1 MTHLSIDIET
11 YSSVSI
17 YDSGAYKYA
26 RSNDFEIMLFA
37 YSIDFDEVTVI
48 DLAQG
53 QVVPDSIVAALQDP
67 DVIKHAYNAAF
78 EWFCLNQAGYKT
90 PIDQWRCTMFHAMYL
105 GYPAGLATTGRALGL
120 PEDAQKDRQG
130 KALIRYF
137 CMPCKPTKANGGRT
151 RNLPHHDPAK
161 WELFIEYN
169 RQDVVAESAI
179 YDALKSFAVPDREQR
194 LWELDCLTN
203 ALGVRV
209 DIQLVNGVRGITRH
223 HMDALMAEAMRITH
237 LANPNSTAQLTA
249 WLREQGA
256 DVTDIQKDTVTA
268 LLESDKI
275 NDNVRRMLEIRQEL
289 GKSSV
294 KKYDTMVD
302 VADDRER
309 MSGLMQVYGAGR
321 TGRYCLTGDH
331 EVLTDKGWKR
341 LDEWEGGVIACWHPN
356 GEQASFQ
363 KAKSLRFPYEGKM
376 IHYDSKRI
384 DQISTPDHKMC
395 FRRGFGKP
403 RDVDT
408 VENMMRFSRPVIPF
422 FGYIQSSPSKAHIN
436 LRVLV
441 MVQADGHFTPEGDVK
456 FSFVKKRKIDRC
468 KYLLRQA
475 KIPYAENVYTV
486 CEKPRHQIKINFRDT
501 PLWLRMFKN
510 KTFGTWLFDESA
522 DVFFDELVHW
532 DGYQSA
538 KNSIQYSTINKQN
551 ADLVQAFAHL
561 TGRAAQLK
569 VKRRDDKHP
578 NWSDAY
584 VVDIWLTP
592 SNNHEIKN
600 KPVEIDFQGTV
611 YCAETTSGFFFVR
624 RNGKV
629 WITGNSGRLVQPQ
642 NMPRNYLKTLDLA
655 RGWAI
660 DGNAKMLQLI
670 YGDVM
675 DTLSQ
680 LSRTAFIPSE
690 GRKFVIADFSAIE
703 ARVIAWL
710 AREQWVMDVFATHG
724 KIYEATASQMFG
736 VPLELITKGRPEYAL
751 RQKGKV
757 ATLALGYQGG
767 TGSLI
772 SMGALDMGL
781 SEEELPEIV
790 SKWRAANPH
799 IVQLWYRVEREALAA
814 MRDGKVH
821 EVDRGVTIALKS
833 DLSKGL
839 NFLTIGLPS
848 GRSLYYVDPFLK
860 TGRFDKVQ
868 VNFMT
873 QRDGQWTSD
882 STYGG
887 KLVEN
892 IVQAIARDCL
902 TETLLRLNSRY
913 PNSPVVMHIHDEV
926 VMDAEMNV
934 TVDEICDLMA
944 EPIPWA
950 PGLMLKAAGFESEWY
965 MKD

>member
-1 MTHLSIDIET
+1 
-11 YSSVSI
+11 
-17 YDSGAYKYA
+17 
-26 RSNDFEIMLFA
+26 MLFA
-37 YSIDFDEVTVI
+37 YSIDFGEVTVI

-53 QVVPDSIVAALQDP
+53 QVIPDSVVAALSDP

-105 GYPAGLATTGRALGL
+105 GYPAGLTATGRALGL
-120 PEDAQKDRQG
+120 PEDVQKDRQG

-137 CMPCKPTKANGGRT
+137 CQPCKPTKANGGRT

-179 YDALKSFAVPDREQR
+179 YDTLKSFAVPDREQR

-209 DIQLVNGVRGITRH
+209 DMQLVNGVRGITRH
-223 HMDALMAEAMRITH
+223 HMDALMAEAMQLTH

-275 NDNVRRMLEIRQEL
+275 NDKVRRMLEIRQEL

-321 TGRYCLTGDH
+321 TGRY
-331 EVLTDKGWKR
+331 
-341 LDEWEGGVIACWHPN
+341 A
-356 GEQASFQ
+356 
-363 KAKSLRFPYEGKM
+363 
-376 IHYDSKRI
+376 
-384 DQISTPDHKMC
+384 
-395 FRRGFGKP
+395 
-403 RDVDT
+403 
-408 VENMMRFSRPVIPF
+408 
-422 FGYIQSSPSKAHIN
+422 
-436 LRVLV
+436 
-441 MVQADGHFTPEGDVK
+441 
-456 FSFVKKRKIDRC
+456 
-468 KYLLRQA
+468 
-475 KIPYAENVYTV
+475 
-486 CEKPRHQIKINFRDT
+486 
-501 PLWLRMFKN
+501 
-510 KTFGTWLFDESA
+510 
-522 DVFFDELVHW
+522 
-532 DGYQSA
+532 
-538 KNSIQYSTINKQN
+538 
-551 ADLVQAFAHL
+551 
-561 TGRAAQLK
+561 
-569 VKRRDDKHP
+569 
-578 NWSDAY
+578 
-584 VVDIWLTP
+584 
-592 SNNHEIKN
+592 
-600 KPVEIDFQGTV
+600 
-611 YCAETTSGFFFVR
+611 
-624 RNGKV
+624 
-629 WITGNSGRLVQPQ
+629 GRLVQPQ

-690 GRKFVIADFSAIE
+690 GRKFVIADFSSIE

-710 AREQWVMDVFATHG
+710 AREQWAMDVFASTG
-724 KIYEATASQMFG
+724 RIYEATASQMFG
-736 VPLELITKGRPEYAL
+736 VPAELIVKGRPEYAL
-751 RQKGKV
+751 RQKGKA

-767 TGSLI
+767 PPALI
-772 SMGALDMGL
+772 AQHALDMGL

-814 MRDGKVH
+814 MRDGKAH

-860 TGRFDKVQ
+860 MGRFDKVQ

-873 QRDGQWTSD
+873 QREGQWTSD

-926 VMDAEMNV
+926 VMDAEPDV
-934 TVDEICDLMA
+934 SVEDICDLMA

-950 PGLMLKAAGFESEWY
+950 PGLLLKAAGFESEWY

>member
-26 RSNDFEIMLFA
+26 RSKDFEIMLFA
-37 YSIDFDEVTVI
+37 YSIDFGEVTVI

-53 QVVPDSIVAALQDP
+53 QVIPDSIVAALQDTG
-67 DVIKHAYNAAF
+67 VIKHAYNAAF

-90 PIDQWRCTMFHAMYL
+90 PVDQWRCTMFHAMYL
-105 GYPAGLATTGRALGL
+105 GYPAGLAATGRALGL
-120 PEDAQKDRQG
+120 PEDVQKDRQG

-137 CMPCKPTKANGGRT
+137 CQPCKPTKANGGRT

-179 YDALKSFAVPDREQR
+179 YDTLKSFAVPDREQR

-209 DIQLVNGVRGITRH
+209 DMQLVNGVRGITRH
-223 HMDALMAEAMRITH
+223 HMDALMAEAMRLTH

-275 NDNVRRMLEIRQEL
+275 NDKVRRMLEIRQEL

-309 MSGLMQVYGAGR
+309 MSGLMQVYGANR
-321 TGRYCLTGDH
+321 TGRY
-331 EVLTDKGWKR
+331 
-341 LDEWEGGVIACWHPN
+341 A
-356 GEQASFQ
+356 
-363 KAKSLRFPYEGKM
+363 
-376 IHYDSKRI
+376 
-384 DQISTPDHKMC
+384 
-395 FRRGFGKP
+395 
-403 RDVDT
+403 
-408 VENMMRFSRPVIPF
+408 
-422 FGYIQSSPSKAHIN
+422 
-436 LRVLV
+436 
-441 MVQADGHFTPEGDVK
+441 
-456 FSFVKKRKIDRC
+456 
-468 KYLLRQA
+468 
-475 KIPYAENVYTV
+475 
-486 CEKPRHQIKINFRDT
+486 
-501 PLWLRMFKN
+501 
-510 KTFGTWLFDESA
+510 
-522 DVFFDELVHW
+522 
-532 DGYQSA
+532 
-538 KNSIQYSTINKQN
+538 
-551 ADLVQAFAHL
+551 
-561 TGRAAQLK
+561 
-569 VKRRDDKHP
+569 
-578 NWSDAY
+578 
-584 VVDIWLTP
+584 
-592 SNNHEIKN
+592 
-600 KPVEIDFQGTV
+600 
-611 YCAETTSGFFFVR
+611 
-624 RNGKV
+624 
-629 WITGNSGRLVQPQ
+629 GRLVQPQ
-642 NMPRNYLKTLDLA
+642 NLSRNYLKTLDLA
-655 RGWAI
+655 RGWATN
-660 DGNAKMLQLI
+660 GNAKMLQLI

-690 GRKFVIADFSAIE
+690 GRKFVIADFSSIE

-710 AREQWVMDVFATHG
+710 AREQWAMDVFASTG
-724 KIYEATASQMFG
+724 RIYEATASQMFG
-736 VPLELITKGRPEYAL
+736 VPAELIVKGRPEYAL
-751 RQKGKV
+751 RQKGKA

-767 TGSLI
+767 PPALI
-772 SMGALDMGL
+772 AQHALDMGL

-799 IVQLWYRVEREALAA
+799 IVQLWWRVEREALAA

-860 TGRFDKVQ
+860 MGKFDKVQ
-868 VNFMT
+868 INFMT
-873 QRDGQWTSD
+873 QRKDQWTSD
-882 STYGG
+882 NTYGG

-902 TETLLRLNSRY
+902 TETLLRLNARY

-926 VMDAEMNV
+926 VMDAEMDV

-950 PGLMLKAAGFESEWY
+950 PGLILKAAGFESEWY

>member
-26 RSNDFEIMLFA
+26 RSKDFEIMLFA
-37 YSIDFDEVTVI
+37 YSIDFGEVTVI

-53 QVVPDSIVAALQDP
+53 QVIPDSIIAALSDP

-105 GYPAGLATTGRALGL
+105 GYPAGLAATGRALGL
-120 PEDAQKDRQG
+120 PEDVQKDRQG

-137 CMPCKPTKANGGRT
+137 CQPCKPTKANGGRT

-179 YDALKSFAVPDREQR
+179 YDTLKSFAVPDREQR

-209 DIQLVNGVRGITRH
+209 DMQLVNGVRGITRH

-249 WLREQGA
+249 WLRGQGVDA
-256 DVTDIQKDTVTA
+256 QDVTKDTVSA

-275 NDNVRRMLEIRQEL
+275 NDKVRRMLEIRQEL
-289 GKSSV
+289 GKASV
-294 KKYDTMVD
+294 KKYDAMAAC
-302 VADDRER
+302 ADDRER
-309 MSGLMQVYGAGR
+309 ASGLIQIYGANR
-321 TGRYCLTGDH
+321 TGRY
-331 EVLTDKGWKR
+331 
-341 LDEWEGGVIACWHPN
+341 A
-356 GEQASFQ
+356 
-363 KAKSLRFPYEGKM
+363 
-376 IHYDSKRI
+376 
-384 DQISTPDHKMC
+384 
-395 FRRGFGKP
+395 
-403 RDVDT
+403 
-408 VENMMRFSRPVIPF
+408 
-422 FGYIQSSPSKAHIN
+422 
-436 LRVLV
+436 
-441 MVQADGHFTPEGDVK
+441 
-456 FSFVKKRKIDRC
+456 
-468 KYLLRQA
+468 
-475 KIPYAENVYTV
+475 
-486 CEKPRHQIKINFRDT
+486 
-501 PLWLRMFKN
+501 
-510 KTFGTWLFDESA
+510 
-522 DVFFDELVHW
+522 
-532 DGYQSA
+532 
-538 KNSIQYSTINKQN
+538 
-551 ADLVQAFAHL
+551 
-561 TGRAAQLK
+561 
-569 VKRRDDKHP
+569 
-578 NWSDAY
+578 
-584 VVDIWLTP
+584 
-592 SNNHEIKN
+592 
-600 KPVEIDFQGTV
+600 
-611 YCAETTSGFFFVR
+611 
-624 RNGKV
+624 
-629 WITGNSGRLVQPQ
+629 GRLIQVQ
-642 NMPRNYLKTLDLA
+642 NLARNYLKTLDLA
-655 RGWAI
+655 RGWARE
-660 DGNAKMLQLI
+660 GNAAAIKMI
-670 YGDVM
+670 YGNVM

-680 LSRTAFIPSE
+680 LTRTAFIPSE
-690 GRKFVIADFSAIE
+690 GHKFVVADFSAIE

-848 GRSLYYVDPFLK
+848 GRSLYYVDTFLK
-860 TGRFDKVQ
+860 MGRFDKVQ

-882 STYGG
+882 GTYGG

-926 VMDAEMNV
+926 VMDAEMDV

-950 PGLMLKAAGFESEWY
+950 PGLLLKAAGFESEWY

>member
-37 YSIDFDEVTVI
+37 YSIDFGEVTVI

-53 QVVPDSIVAALQDP
+53 QVIPDSIVAALQDP

-105 GYPAGLATTGRALGL
+105 GYPAGLAATGRALGL
-120 PEDAQKDRQG
+120 PEDVQKDRQG

-179 YDALKSFAVPDREQR
+179 YETLKSFAVPDREQR

-209 DIQLVNGVRGITRH
+209 DMQLVNGVRGITRH

-237 LANPNSTAQLTA
+237 LANPNSSAQLTA

-275 NDNVRRMLEIRQEL
+275 NDKVRRMLEIRQEL

-321 TGRYCLTGDH
+321 TGRY
-331 EVLTDKGWKR
+331 
-341 LDEWEGGVIACWHPN
+341 A
-356 GEQASFQ
+356 
-363 KAKSLRFPYEGKM
+363 
-376 IHYDSKRI
+376 
-384 DQISTPDHKMC
+384 
-395 FRRGFGKP
+395 
-403 RDVDT
+403 
-408 VENMMRFSRPVIPF
+408 
-422 FGYIQSSPSKAHIN
+422 
-436 LRVLV
+436 
-441 MVQADGHFTPEGDVK
+441 
-456 FSFVKKRKIDRC
+456 
-468 KYLLRQA
+468 
-475 KIPYAENVYTV
+475 
-486 CEKPRHQIKINFRDT
+486 
-501 PLWLRMFKN
+501 
-510 KTFGTWLFDESA
+510 
-522 DVFFDELVHW
+522 
-532 DGYQSA
+532 
-538 KNSIQYSTINKQN
+538 
-551 ADLVQAFAHL
+551 
-561 TGRAAQLK
+561 
-569 VKRRDDKHP
+569 
-578 NWSDAY
+578 
-584 VVDIWLTP
+584 
-592 SNNHEIKN
+592 
-600 KPVEIDFQGTV
+600 
-611 YCAETTSGFFFVR
+611 
-624 RNGKV
+624 
-629 WITGNSGRLVQPQ
+629 GRLVQPQ

-660 DGNAKMLQLI
+660 DGNAKALQLI

-724 KIYEATASQMFG
+724 KIYEATASQMFD
-736 VPLELITKGRPEYAL
+736 VPIELIVKGRPEYAL

-781 SEEELPEIV
+781 PEEELPDIV
-790 SKWRAANPH
+790 KRWRAANPN
-799 IVQLWYRVEREALAA
+799 IVKLWYRVEREAIAA

-860 TGRFDKVQ
+860 MGRFDKVQ

-926 VMDAEMNV
+926 VMDAEMDV

>member
-11 YSSVSI
+11 YCSVSI
-17 YDSGAYKYA
+17 HDSGAYKYA
-26 RSNDFEIMLFA
+26 RSKDFEIMLFA
-37 YSIDFDEVTVI
+37 YSIDFGEVTVI

-53 QVVPDSIVAALQDP
+53 QVIPDSVVAALSDP

-105 GYPAGLATTGRALGL
+105 GYPAGLTATGRALGL
-120 PEDAQKDRQG
+120 PEDVQKDRQG

-137 CMPCKPTKANGGRT
+137 CQPCKPTKANGGRT

-179 YDALKSFAVPDREQR
+179 YDTLKSFAVPDREQR

-209 DIQLVNGVRGITRH
+209 DMQLVNGVRGITRH
-223 HMDALMAEAMRITH
+223 HMDALMAEAMRLTH

-249 WLREQGA
+249 WLRDHGA

-275 NDNVRRMLEIRQEL
+275 NDKVRRMLEIRQEL

-321 TGRYCLTGDH
+321 TGRY
-331 EVLTDKGWKR
+331 
-341 LDEWEGGVIACWHPN
+341 A
-356 GEQASFQ
+356 
-363 KAKSLRFPYEGKM
+363 
-376 IHYDSKRI
+376 
-384 DQISTPDHKMC
+384 
-395 FRRGFGKP
+395 
-403 RDVDT
+403 
-408 VENMMRFSRPVIPF
+408 
-422 FGYIQSSPSKAHIN
+422 
-436 LRVLV
+436 
-441 MVQADGHFTPEGDVK
+441 
-456 FSFVKKRKIDRC
+456 
-468 KYLLRQA
+468 
-475 KIPYAENVYTV
+475 
-486 CEKPRHQIKINFRDT
+486 
-501 PLWLRMFKN
+501 
-510 KTFGTWLFDESA
+510 
-522 DVFFDELVHW
+522 
-532 DGYQSA
+532 
-538 KNSIQYSTINKQN
+538 
-551 ADLVQAFAHL
+551 
-561 TGRAAQLK
+561 
-569 VKRRDDKHP
+569 
-578 NWSDAY
+578 
-584 VVDIWLTP
+584 
-592 SNNHEIKN
+592 
-600 KPVEIDFQGTV
+600 
-611 YCAETTSGFFFVR
+611 
-624 RNGKV
+624 
-629 WITGNSGRLVQPQ
+629 GRLVQPQ

-690 GRKFVIADFSAIE
+690 GRKFVIADFSSIE

-710 AREQWVMDVFATHG
+710 AREQWAMDVFASTG
-724 KIYEATASQMFG
+724 RIYEATASQMFG
-736 VPLELITKGRPEYAL
+736 VPAELIVKGRPEYAL
-751 RQKGKV
+751 RQKGKA

-767 TGSLI
+767 PPALI
-772 SMGALDMGL
+772 AQHALDMGL

-814 MRDGKVH
+814 MRDGKAH

-860 TGRFDKVQ
+860 MGRFDKVQ

-873 QRDGQWTSD
+873 QREGQWTSD

-926 VMDAEMNV
+926 VMDAEMDV

-950 PGLMLKAAGFESEWY
+950 PGLLLKAAGFESEWY

>member
-37 YSIDFDEVTVI
+37 YSIDFGEVTVI

-53 QVVPDSIVAALQDP
+53 QVIPDSVVAALQDP

-105 GYPAGLATTGRALGL
+105 GYPAGLAATGRALGL
-120 PEDAQKDRQG
+120 PEDVQKDRQG

-137 CMPCKPTKANGGRT
+137 CQPCKPTKANGGRT

-179 YDALKSFAVPDREQR
+179 YDTLKSFAVPDREQR

-209 DIQLVNGVRGITRH
+209 DMQLVNGVRGITRH
-223 HMDALMAEAMRITH
+223 HMDALMAEAMRLTH

-275 NDNVRRMLEIRQEL
+275 NDKVRRMLEIRQEL

-309 MSGLMQVYGAGR
+309 MSGLMQIYGASR
-321 TGRYCLTGDH
+321 TGRY
-331 EVLTDKGWKR
+331 
-341 LDEWEGGVIACWHPN
+341 A
-356 GEQASFQ
+356 
-363 KAKSLRFPYEGKM
+363 
-376 IHYDSKRI
+376 
-384 DQISTPDHKMC
+384 
-395 FRRGFGKP
+395 
-403 RDVDT
+403 
-408 VENMMRFSRPVIPF
+408 
-422 FGYIQSSPSKAHIN
+422 
-436 LRVLV
+436 
-441 MVQADGHFTPEGDVK
+441 
-456 FSFVKKRKIDRC
+456 
-468 KYLLRQA
+468 
-475 KIPYAENVYTV
+475 
-486 CEKPRHQIKINFRDT
+486 
-501 PLWLRMFKN
+501 
-510 KTFGTWLFDESA
+510 
-522 DVFFDELVHW
+522 
-532 DGYQSA
+532 
-538 KNSIQYSTINKQN
+538 
-551 ADLVQAFAHL
+551 
-561 TGRAAQLK
+561 
-569 VKRRDDKHP
+569 
-578 NWSDAY
+578 
-584 VVDIWLTP
+584 
-592 SNNHEIKN
+592 
-600 KPVEIDFQGTV
+600 
-611 YCAETTSGFFFVR
+611 
-624 RNGKV
+624 
-629 WITGNSGRLVQPQ
+629 GRLVQPQ
-642 NMPRNYLKTLDLA
+642 NLSRNYLKTLDLA

-660 DGNAKMLQLI
+660 DGNAKALQLI

-736 VPLELITKGRPEYAL
+736 VPLELIAKGRPEYAL

-790 SKWRAANPH
+790 SKWRTANPH

-860 TGRFDKVQ
+860 MGRFDKVQ
-868 VNFMT
+868 VNFMA
-873 QRDGQWTSD
+873 QRKDQWTSD
-882 STYGG
+882 NTYGG

-926 VMDAEMNV
+926 VMDAEMDV

>member
-1 MTHLSIDIET
+1 MRAKTMTHLSIDIET

-26 RSNDFEIMLFA
+26 RSKDFEIMLFA
-37 YSIDFDEVTVI
+37 YSIDFGEVTVI

-53 QVVPDSIVAALQDP
+53 QVIPDSVVTALSDP

-105 GYPAGLATTGRALGL
+105 GYPAGLTATGRALGL
-120 PEDAQKDRQG
+120 PEDVQKDRQG

-137 CMPCKPTKANGGRT
+137 CQPCKPTKANGGRT

-179 YDALKSFAVPDREQR
+179 YDTLKSFAVPDREQR

-209 DIQLVNGVRGITRH
+209 DMQLVNGVRGITRH
-223 HMDALMAEAMRITH
+223 HMDALMAEAMRLTH

-249 WLREQGA
+249 WLREHGA

-275 NDNVRRMLEIRQEL
+275 NDKVRRMLEIRQEL

-321 TGRYCLTGDH
+321 TGRY
-331 EVLTDKGWKR
+331 
-341 LDEWEGGVIACWHPN
+341 A
-356 GEQASFQ
+356 
-363 KAKSLRFPYEGKM
+363 
-376 IHYDSKRI
+376 
-384 DQISTPDHKMC
+384 
-395 FRRGFGKP
+395 
-403 RDVDT
+403 
-408 VENMMRFSRPVIPF
+408 
-422 FGYIQSSPSKAHIN
+422 
-436 LRVLV
+436 
-441 MVQADGHFTPEGDVK
+441 
-456 FSFVKKRKIDRC
+456 
-468 KYLLRQA
+468 
-475 KIPYAENVYTV
+475 
-486 CEKPRHQIKINFRDT
+486 
-501 PLWLRMFKN
+501 
-510 KTFGTWLFDESA
+510 
-522 DVFFDELVHW
+522 
-532 DGYQSA
+532 
-538 KNSIQYSTINKQN
+538 
-551 ADLVQAFAHL
+551 
-561 TGRAAQLK
+561 
-569 VKRRDDKHP
+569 
-578 NWSDAY
+578 
-584 VVDIWLTP
+584 
-592 SNNHEIKN
+592 
-600 KPVEIDFQGTV
+600 
-611 YCAETTSGFFFVR
+611 
-624 RNGKV
+624 
-629 WITGNSGRLVQPQ
+629 GRLVQPQ

-690 GRKFVIADFSAIE
+690 GRKFVIADFSSIE

-710 AREQWVMDVFATHG
+710 AREQWAMDVFASTG
-724 KIYEATASQMFG
+724 RIYEATASQMFG
-736 VPLELITKGRPEYAL
+736 VPAELIVKGRPEYAL
-751 RQKGKV
+751 RQKGKA

-767 TGSLI
+767 PPALI
-772 SMGALDMGL
+772 AQHALDMGL

-860 TGRFDKVQ
+860 MGKFDKVQ
-868 VNFMT
+868 INFMA
-873 QRDGQWTSD
+873 QRKDLWTSD

-926 VMDAEMNV
+926 VMDAEMDV

-944 EPIPWA
+944 EPISWA
-950 PGLMLKAAGFESEWY
+950 PGLLLKAAGFESEWY

>member
-11 YSSVSI
+11 YCSVSI
-17 YDSGAYKYA
+17 HDSGAYKYA
-26 RSNDFEIMLFA
+26 RSKDFEIMLFA
-37 YSIDFDEVTVI
+37 YSIDFGEVTVI

-53 QVVPDSIVAALQDP
+53 QVIPDSIVAALQDP
-67 DVIKHAYNAAF
+67 EVIKHAYNAAF

-105 GYPAGLATTGRALGL
+105 GYPAGLAATGRALGL
-120 PEDAQKDRQG
+120 PEDVQKDRQG

-137 CMPCKPTKANGGRT
+137 CQPCKPTKANGGRT

-209 DIQLVNGVRGITRH
+209 DMQLVNGVRGISRH

-275 NDNVRRMLEIRQEL
+275 NDKVRRMLEIRQEL

-294 KKYDTMVD
+294 KKYDTMAAC
-302 VADDRER
+302 ADDRER
-309 MSGLMQVYGAGR
+309 ASGLIQIYGANR
-321 TGRYCLTGDH
+321 TGRY
-331 EVLTDKGWKR
+331 
-341 LDEWEGGVIACWHPN
+341 A
-356 GEQASFQ
+356 
-363 KAKSLRFPYEGKM
+363 
-376 IHYDSKRI
+376 
-384 DQISTPDHKMC
+384 
-395 FRRGFGKP
+395 
-403 RDVDT
+403 
-408 VENMMRFSRPVIPF
+408 
-422 FGYIQSSPSKAHIN
+422 
-436 LRVLV
+436 
-441 MVQADGHFTPEGDVK
+441 
-456 FSFVKKRKIDRC
+456 
-468 KYLLRQA
+468 
-475 KIPYAENVYTV
+475 
-486 CEKPRHQIKINFRDT
+486 
-501 PLWLRMFKN
+501 
-510 KTFGTWLFDESA
+510 
-522 DVFFDELVHW
+522 
-532 DGYQSA
+532 
-538 KNSIQYSTINKQN
+538 
-551 ADLVQAFAHL
+551 
-561 TGRAAQLK
+561 
-569 VKRRDDKHP
+569 
-578 NWSDAY
+578 
-584 VVDIWLTP
+584 
-592 SNNHEIKN
+592 
-600 KPVEIDFQGTV
+600 
-611 YCAETTSGFFFVR
+611 
-624 RNGKV
+624 
-629 WITGNSGRLVQPQ
+629 GRLIQVQ
-642 NMPRNYLKTLDLA
+642 NLARNYLKTLDLA
-655 RGWAI
+655 RGWARE
-660 DGNAKMLQLI
+660 GNAAAIKMI
-670 YGDVM
+670 YGNVM

-680 LSRTAFIPSE
+680 LTRTAFIPSE

-860 TGRFDKVQ
+860 MGRFDKVQ

-873 QRDGQWTSD
+873 QREGQWTSD
-882 STYGG
+882 NTYGG

-902 TETLLRLNSRY
+902 TETLLRVNSRY

-926 VMDAEMNV
+926 VMDAEMDV

-950 PGLMLKAAGFESEWY
+950 PGLLLKAAGFESEWY

>member
-26 RSNDFEIMLFA
+26 RSKDFEIMLFA
-37 YSIDFDEVTVI
+37 YSIDFGEVTVI

-53 QVVPDSIVAALQDP
+53 QVIPDSVVAALSDP

-105 GYPAGLATTGRALGL
+105 GYPAGLAATGRALGL
-120 PEDAQKDRQG
+120 PEDVQKDRQG

-137 CMPCKPTKANGGRT
+137 CQPCKPTKANGGRA

-179 YDALKSFAVPDREQR
+179 YDTLKSFAVPDREQR

-209 DIQLVNGVRGITRH
+209 DMQLVNGVRGITRH

-268 LLESDKI
+268 LLAGSNISDT
-275 NDNVRRMLEIRQEL
+275 VRRVLEIRQEL

-302 VADDRER
+302 VADDRDR
-309 MSGLMQVYGAGR
+309 MSGLMQIYGASR
-321 TGRYCLTGDH
+321 TGRY
-331 EVLTDKGWKR
+331 
-341 LDEWEGGVIACWHPN
+341 A
-356 GEQASFQ
+356 
-363 KAKSLRFPYEGKM
+363 
-376 IHYDSKRI
+376 
-384 DQISTPDHKMC
+384 
-395 FRRGFGKP
+395 
-403 RDVDT
+403 
-408 VENMMRFSRPVIPF
+408 
-422 FGYIQSSPSKAHIN
+422 
-436 LRVLV
+436 
-441 MVQADGHFTPEGDVK
+441 
-456 FSFVKKRKIDRC
+456 
-468 KYLLRQA
+468 
-475 KIPYAENVYTV
+475 
-486 CEKPRHQIKINFRDT
+486 
-501 PLWLRMFKN
+501 
-510 KTFGTWLFDESA
+510 
-522 DVFFDELVHW
+522 
-532 DGYQSA
+532 
-538 KNSIQYSTINKQN
+538 
-551 ADLVQAFAHL
+551 
-561 TGRAAQLK
+561 
-569 VKRRDDKHP
+569 
-578 NWSDAY
+578 
-584 VVDIWLTP
+584 
-592 SNNHEIKN
+592 
-600 KPVEIDFQGTV
+600 
-611 YCAETTSGFFFVR
+611 
-624 RNGKV
+624 
-629 WITGNSGRLVQPQ
+629 GRLVQPQ
-642 NMPRNYLKTLDLA
+642 NLSRNYLKTLDLA

-660 DGNAKMLQLI
+660 DGNAKALQLI

-736 VPLELITKGRPEYAL
+736 VPLELIAKGRPEYAL

-860 TGRFDKVQ
+860 MGRFDKVQ
-868 VNFMT
+868 INFMT
-873 QRDGQWTSD
+873 QREGQWTSD

-902 TETLLRLNSRY
+902 TETLLRLNARY

-926 VMDAEMNV
+926 VMDAEMDV

-950 PGLMLKAAGFESEWY
+950 PGLLLKAAGFESRWY

>member
-1 MTHLSIDIET
+1 
-11 YSSVSI
+11 
-17 YDSGAYKYA
+17 
-26 RSNDFEIMLFA
+26 MLFA
-37 YSIDFDEVTVI
+37 YSIDFGEVTVI
-48 DLAQG
+48 DIAQG
-53 QVVPDSIVAALQDP
+53 QVIPDSVVAALSDP

-105 GYPAGLATTGRALGL
+105 GYPAGLTATGRALGL
-120 PEDAQKDRQG
+120 PEDVQKDRQG

-137 CMPCKPTKANGGRT
+137 CQPCKPTKANGGRT

-179 YDALKSFAVPDREQR
+179 YDTLKSFAVPDREQR

-209 DIQLVNGVRGITRH
+209 DMQLVNGVRGITRH
-223 HMDALMAEAMRITH
+223 HMDALMAEAMRLTH

-275 NDNVRRMLEIRQEL
+275 NDKVRRMLEIRQEL

-321 TGRYCLTGDH
+321 TGRY
-331 EVLTDKGWKR
+331 
-341 LDEWEGGVIACWHPN
+341 A
-356 GEQASFQ
+356 
-363 KAKSLRFPYEGKM
+363 
-376 IHYDSKRI
+376 
-384 DQISTPDHKMC
+384 
-395 FRRGFGKP
+395 
-403 RDVDT
+403 
-408 VENMMRFSRPVIPF
+408 
-422 FGYIQSSPSKAHIN
+422 
-436 LRVLV
+436 
-441 MVQADGHFTPEGDVK
+441 
-456 FSFVKKRKIDRC
+456 
-468 KYLLRQA
+468 
-475 KIPYAENVYTV
+475 
-486 CEKPRHQIKINFRDT
+486 
-501 PLWLRMFKN
+501 
-510 KTFGTWLFDESA
+510 
-522 DVFFDELVHW
+522 
-532 DGYQSA
+532 
-538 KNSIQYSTINKQN
+538 
-551 ADLVQAFAHL
+551 
-561 TGRAAQLK
+561 
-569 VKRRDDKHP
+569 
-578 NWSDAY
+578 
-584 VVDIWLTP
+584 
-592 SNNHEIKN
+592 
-600 KPVEIDFQGTV
+600 
-611 YCAETTSGFFFVR
+611 
-624 RNGKV
+624 
-629 WITGNSGRLVQPQ
+629 GRLVQPQ

-690 GRKFVIADFSAIE
+690 GRKFVIADFSSIE

-710 AREQWVMDVFATHG
+710 AREQWAMDVFASTG
-724 KIYEATASQMFG
+724 RIYEATASQMFG
-736 VPLELITKGRPEYAL
+736 VPAELIVKGRPEYAL
-751 RQKGKV
+751 RQKGKA

-767 TGSLI
+767 PPALI
-772 SMGALDMGL
+772 AQHALDMGL

-814 MRDGKVH
+814 MRDGKAH

-860 TGRFDKVQ
+860 MGRFDKVQ

-873 QRDGQWTSD
+873 QREGQWTSD

-926 VMDAEMNV
+926 VMDAEMDV

-950 PGLMLKAAGFESEWY
+950 PGLLLKAAGFESEWY

>member
-26 RSNDFEIMLFA
+26 RSKDFEIMLFA
-37 YSIDFDEVTVI
+37 YSIDFGEVTVI

-53 QVVPDSIVAALQDP
+53 QVIPDSVVAALSDP

-78 EWFCLNQAGYKT
+78 EWFCLNQVGYKT

-105 GYPAGLATTGRALGL
+105 GYPAGLAATGRALGL
-120 PEDAQKDRQG
+120 PEDVQKDRQG

-137 CMPCKPTKANGGRT
+137 CQPCKPTKANGGRT

-209 DIQLVNGVRGITRH
+209 DMQLVNGVRGITRH
-223 HMDALMAEAMRITH
+223 HMDALLAEAMQLTH

-249 WLREQGA
+249 WLRGQGVDA
-256 DVTDIQKDTVTA
+256 QDVTKDTVSA
-268 LLESDKI
+268 LLAGSNISDT
-275 NDNVRRMLEIRQEL
+275 VRRVLEIRQEL
-289 GKSSV
+289 GKASV
-294 KKYDTMVD
+294 KKYDAMVD

-321 TGRYCLTGDH
+321 TGRY
-331 EVLTDKGWKR
+331 
-341 LDEWEGGVIACWHPN
+341 A
-356 GEQASFQ
+356 
-363 KAKSLRFPYEGKM
+363 
-376 IHYDSKRI
+376 
-384 DQISTPDHKMC
+384 
-395 FRRGFGKP
+395 
-403 RDVDT
+403 
-408 VENMMRFSRPVIPF
+408 
-422 FGYIQSSPSKAHIN
+422 
-436 LRVLV
+436 
-441 MVQADGHFTPEGDVK
+441 
-456 FSFVKKRKIDRC
+456 
-468 KYLLRQA
+468 
-475 KIPYAENVYTV
+475 
-486 CEKPRHQIKINFRDT
+486 
-501 PLWLRMFKN
+501 
-510 KTFGTWLFDESA
+510 
-522 DVFFDELVHW
+522 
-532 DGYQSA
+532 
-538 KNSIQYSTINKQN
+538 
-551 ADLVQAFAHL
+551 
-561 TGRAAQLK
+561 
-569 VKRRDDKHP
+569 
-578 NWSDAY
+578 
-584 VVDIWLTP
+584 
-592 SNNHEIKN
+592 
-600 KPVEIDFQGTV
+600 
-611 YCAETTSGFFFVR
+611 
-624 RNGKV
+624 
-629 WITGNSGRLVQPQ
+629 GRLVQPQ

-660 DGNAKMLQLI
+660 DGNAKALQLI

-860 TGRFDKVQ
+860 MGRFDKVQ

-873 QRDGQWTSD
+873 QREGQWTSD

-926 VMDAEMNV
+926 VMDAEMDV

>member
-1 MTHLSIDIET
+1 
-11 YSSVSI
+11 
-17 YDSGAYKYA
+17 
-26 RSNDFEIMLFA
+26 MLFA
-37 YSIDFDEVTVI
+37 YSIDFGEVTVI

-53 QVVPDSIVAALQDP
+53 QVIPDSVVAALSDP

-105 GYPAGLATTGRALGL
+105 GYPAGLTATGRALGL
-120 PEDAQKDRQG
+120 PEDVQKDRQG

-137 CMPCKPTKANGGRT
+137 CQPCKPTKANGGRT

-179 YDALKSFAVPDREQR
+179 YDTLKSFAVPDREQR

-209 DIQLVNGVRGITRH
+209 DMQLVNGVRGITRH
-223 HMDALMAEAMRITH
+223 HMDALMAEAMRLTH

-275 NDNVRRMLEIRQEL
+275 NDKVRRMLEIRQEL

-321 TGRYCLTGDH
+321 TGRY
-331 EVLTDKGWKR
+331 
-341 LDEWEGGVIACWHPN
+341 A
-356 GEQASFQ
+356 
-363 KAKSLRFPYEGKM
+363 
-376 IHYDSKRI
+376 
-384 DQISTPDHKMC
+384 
-395 FRRGFGKP
+395 
-403 RDVDT
+403 
-408 VENMMRFSRPVIPF
+408 
-422 FGYIQSSPSKAHIN
+422 
-436 LRVLV
+436 
-441 MVQADGHFTPEGDVK
+441 
-456 FSFVKKRKIDRC
+456 
-468 KYLLRQA
+468 
-475 KIPYAENVYTV
+475 
-486 CEKPRHQIKINFRDT
+486 
-501 PLWLRMFKN
+501 
-510 KTFGTWLFDESA
+510 
-522 DVFFDELVHW
+522 
-532 DGYQSA
+532 
-538 KNSIQYSTINKQN
+538 
-551 ADLVQAFAHL
+551 
-561 TGRAAQLK
+561 
-569 VKRRDDKHP
+569 
-578 NWSDAY
+578 
-584 VVDIWLTP
+584 
-592 SNNHEIKN
+592 
-600 KPVEIDFQGTV
+600 
-611 YCAETTSGFFFVR
+611 
-624 RNGKV
+624 
-629 WITGNSGRLVQPQ
+629 GRLVQPQ

-690 GRKFVIADFSAIE
+690 GRKFVIADFSSIE

-710 AREQWVMDVFATHG
+710 AREQWAMDVFASTG
-724 KIYEATASQMFG
+724 RIYEATASQMFG
-736 VPLELITKGRPEYAL
+736 VPAELIVKGRPEYAL
-751 RQKGKV
+751 RQKGKA

-767 TGSLI
+767 PPALI
-772 SMGALDMGL
+772 AQHALDMGL

-799 IVQLWYRVEREALAA
+799 IVQLWYRVEREVLAA
-814 MRDGKVH
+814 MRDGKAH

-860 TGRFDKVQ
+860 MGRFDKVQ

-873 QRDGQWTSD
+873 QREGQWTSD

-926 VMDAEMNV
+926 VMDAEMDV

-950 PGLMLKAAGFESEWY
+950 PGLLLKAAGFESEWY

>member
-11 YSSVSI
+11 YCSVSI
-17 YDSGAYKYA
+17 HDSGAYKYA
-26 RSNDFEIMLFA
+26 RSKDFEIMLFA
-37 YSIDFDEVTVI
+37 YSIDFGEVTVI

-53 QVVPDSIVAALQDP
+53 QVIPDSVVAALSDP

-105 GYPAGLATTGRALGL
+105 GYPAGLTATGRALGL
-120 PEDAQKDRQG
+120 PEDVQKDRQG

-137 CMPCKPTKANGGRT
+137 CQPCKPTKANGGRT

-179 YDALKSFAVPDREQR
+179 YDTLKSFAVPDREQR

-209 DIQLVNGVRGITRH
+209 DMQLVNGVRGITRH
-223 HMDALMAEAMRITH
+223 HMDALMAEAMRLTH

-275 NDNVRRMLEIRQEL
+275 NDKVRRMLEIRQEL

-321 TGRYCLTGDH
+321 TGRY
-331 EVLTDKGWKR
+331 
-341 LDEWEGGVIACWHPN
+341 A
-356 GEQASFQ
+356 
-363 KAKSLRFPYEGKM
+363 
-376 IHYDSKRI
+376 
-384 DQISTPDHKMC
+384 
-395 FRRGFGKP
+395 
-403 RDVDT
+403 
-408 VENMMRFSRPVIPF
+408 
-422 FGYIQSSPSKAHIN
+422 
-436 LRVLV
+436 
-441 MVQADGHFTPEGDVK
+441 
-456 FSFVKKRKIDRC
+456 
-468 KYLLRQA
+468 
-475 KIPYAENVYTV
+475 
-486 CEKPRHQIKINFRDT
+486 
-501 PLWLRMFKN
+501 
-510 KTFGTWLFDESA
+510 
-522 DVFFDELVHW
+522 
-532 DGYQSA
+532 
-538 KNSIQYSTINKQN
+538 
-551 ADLVQAFAHL
+551 
-561 TGRAAQLK
+561 
-569 VKRRDDKHP
+569 
-578 NWSDAY
+578 
-584 VVDIWLTP
+584 
-592 SNNHEIKN
+592 
-600 KPVEIDFQGTV
+600 
-611 YCAETTSGFFFVR
+611 
-624 RNGKV
+624 
-629 WITGNSGRLVQPQ
+629 GRLVQPQ

-690 GRKFVIADFSAIE
+690 GRKFVIADFSSIE

-710 AREQWVMDVFATHG
+710 AREQWAMDVFASTG
-724 KIYEATASQMFG
+724 RIYEATASQMFG
-736 VPLELITKGRPEYAL
+736 VPAELIVKGRPEYAL
-751 RQKGKV
+751 RQKGKA

-767 TGSLI
+767 PPALI
-772 SMGALDMGL
+772 AQHALDMGL

-860 TGRFDKVQ
+860 MGRFDKVQ

-873 QRDGQWTSD
+873 QREGQWTSD

-926 VMDAEMNV
+926 VMDAEMDV

-950 PGLMLKAAGFESEWY
+950 PGLLLKAAGFESEWY

>member
-11 YSSVSI
+11 YCSVSI
-17 YDSGAYKYA
+17 HDSGAYKYA
-26 RSNDFEIMLFA
+26 RSKDFEIMLFA
-37 YSIDFDEVTVI
+37 YSIDFGEVTVI

-53 QVVPDSIVAALQDP
+53 RVIPDSIIAALSDP

-105 GYPAGLATTGRALGL
+105 GYPAGLAATGRALGL
-120 PEDAQKDRQG
+120 PEDVQKDRQG

-137 CMPCKPTKANGGRT
+137 CQPCNPTKANGGRA

-179 YDALKSFAVPDREQR
+179 YDTLKSFAVPDREQR

-209 DIQLVNGVRGITRH
+209 DMQLVNGVRGITRH

-249 WLREQGA
+249 WLRGQGVDA
-256 DVTDIQKDTVTA
+256 QDVTKDTVTA

-275 NDNVRRMLEIRQEL
+275 NDKVRRMLEIRQEL

-294 KKYDTMVD
+294 KKYDTMAAC
-302 VADDRER
+302 ADDRER
-309 MSGLMQVYGAGR
+309 ASGLIQIYGANR
-321 TGRYCLTGDH
+321 TGRY
-331 EVLTDKGWKR
+331 
-341 LDEWEGGVIACWHPN
+341 A
-356 GEQASFQ
+356 
-363 KAKSLRFPYEGKM
+363 
-376 IHYDSKRI
+376 
-384 DQISTPDHKMC
+384 
-395 FRRGFGKP
+395 
-403 RDVDT
+403 
-408 VENMMRFSRPVIPF
+408 
-422 FGYIQSSPSKAHIN
+422 
-436 LRVLV
+436 
-441 MVQADGHFTPEGDVK
+441 
-456 FSFVKKRKIDRC
+456 
-468 KYLLRQA
+468 
-475 KIPYAENVYTV
+475 
-486 CEKPRHQIKINFRDT
+486 
-501 PLWLRMFKN
+501 
-510 KTFGTWLFDESA
+510 
-522 DVFFDELVHW
+522 
-532 DGYQSA
+532 
-538 KNSIQYSTINKQN
+538 
-551 ADLVQAFAHL
+551 
-561 TGRAAQLK
+561 
-569 VKRRDDKHP
+569 
-578 NWSDAY
+578 
-584 VVDIWLTP
+584 
-592 SNNHEIKN
+592 
-600 KPVEIDFQGTV
+600 
-611 YCAETTSGFFFVR
+611 
-624 RNGKV
+624 
-629 WITGNSGRLVQPQ
+629 GRLIQVQ
-642 NMPRNYLKTLDLA
+642 NLARNYLKTLDLA
-655 RGWAI
+655 RGWARE
-660 DGNAKMLQLI
+660 GNAAAIKMI
-670 YGDVM
+670 YGNVM

-680 LSRTAFIPSE
+680 LTRTAFIPSE
-690 GRKFVIADFSAIE
+690 GHKFVVADFSAIE

-724 KIYEATASQMFG
+724 KIYEATASQMFD

-860 TGRFDKVQ
+860 MGRFDKVQ

-873 QRDGQWTSD
+873 QREGQWTSD
-882 STYGG
+882 NTYGG

-902 TETLLRLNSRY
+902 AETLLRLNSRY

-926 VMDAEMNV
+926 VMDAEMDV

>member
-1 MTHLSIDIET
+1 
-11 YSSVSI
+11 
-17 YDSGAYKYA
+17 
-26 RSNDFEIMLFA
+26 MLFA
-37 YSIDFDEVTVI
+37 YSIDFGEVTVI

-53 QVVPDSIVAALQDP
+53 QVIPDSIVAALSDP

-105 GYPAGLATTGRALGL
+105 GYPAGLAATGRALGL
-120 PEDAQKDRQG
+120 PEDVQKDRQG

-137 CMPCKPTKANGGRT
+137 CQPCKPTKANGGRT

-161 WELFIEYN
+161 WELFVEYN

-209 DIQLVNGVRGITRH
+209 DMQLVNGVRGITRH
-223 HMDALMAEAMRITH
+223 HMDALMAEAMRLTH

-268 LLESDKI
+268 LLAGSNISDT
-275 NDNVRRMLEIRQEL
+275 VRRVLEIRQEL

-309 MSGLMQVYGAGR
+309 MSGLMQIYGASR
-321 TGRYCLTGDH
+321 TGRY
-331 EVLTDKGWKR
+331 
-341 LDEWEGGVIACWHPN
+341 A
-356 GEQASFQ
+356 
-363 KAKSLRFPYEGKM
+363 
-376 IHYDSKRI
+376 
-384 DQISTPDHKMC
+384 
-395 FRRGFGKP
+395 
-403 RDVDT
+403 
-408 VENMMRFSRPVIPF
+408 
-422 FGYIQSSPSKAHIN
+422 
-436 LRVLV
+436 
-441 MVQADGHFTPEGDVK
+441 
-456 FSFVKKRKIDRC
+456 
-468 KYLLRQA
+468 
-475 KIPYAENVYTV
+475 
-486 CEKPRHQIKINFRDT
+486 
-501 PLWLRMFKN
+501 
-510 KTFGTWLFDESA
+510 
-522 DVFFDELVHW
+522 
-532 DGYQSA
+532 
-538 KNSIQYSTINKQN
+538 
-551 ADLVQAFAHL
+551 
-561 TGRAAQLK
+561 
-569 VKRRDDKHP
+569 
-578 NWSDAY
+578 
-584 VVDIWLTP
+584 
-592 SNNHEIKN
+592 
-600 KPVEIDFQGTV
+600 
-611 YCAETTSGFFFVR
+611 
-624 RNGKV
+624 
-629 WITGNSGRLVQPQ
+629 GRLVQPQ
-642 NMPRNYLKTLDLA
+642 NLSRNYLKTLDLA

-660 DGNAKMLQLI
+660 DGNAKALQLI

-736 VPLELITKGRPEYAL
+736 VPLELIAKGRPEYAL

-860 TGRFDKVQ
+860 MGRFDKVQ

-873 QRDGQWTSD
+873 QREGQWTSD

-926 VMDAEMNV
+926 VMDAEMDV

-944 EPIPWA
+944 EAIPWA

>member
-11 YSSVSI
+11 YCSVSI
-17 YDSGAYKYA
+17 RDSGAYKYA
-26 RSNDFEIMLFA
+26 RSKDFEIMLFA
-37 YSIDFDEVTVI
+37 YSIDFSEVTVI

-53 QVVPDSIVAALQDP
+53 QVIPDSVVAALSDP

-105 GYPAGLATTGRALGL
+105 GYPAGLAATGRALGL
-120 PEDAQKDRQG
+120 PEDVQKDRQG

-137 CMPCKPTKANGGRT
+137 CQPCKPTKANGGRT

-179 YDALKSFAVPDREQR
+179 YDTLKNFAVPDREQR

-209 DIQLVNGVRGITRH
+209 DMQLVNGVRGISRH
-223 HMDALMAEAMRITH
+223 HMDALLAEAMRITH

-256 DVTDIQKDTVTA
+256 DVTDIQKDTVTT
-268 LLESDKI
+268 LLESGKI
-275 NDNVRRMLEIRQEL
+275 NDKVRRMLEIRQEL

-294 KKYDTMVD
+294 KKYDTMAI

-321 TGRYCLTGDH
+321 TGRY
-331 EVLTDKGWKR
+331 
-341 LDEWEGGVIACWHPN
+341 A
-356 GEQASFQ
+356 
-363 KAKSLRFPYEGKM
+363 
-376 IHYDSKRI
+376 
-384 DQISTPDHKMC
+384 
-395 FRRGFGKP
+395 
-403 RDVDT
+403 
-408 VENMMRFSRPVIPF
+408 
-422 FGYIQSSPSKAHIN
+422 
-436 LRVLV
+436 
-441 MVQADGHFTPEGDVK
+441 
-456 FSFVKKRKIDRC
+456 
-468 KYLLRQA
+468 
-475 KIPYAENVYTV
+475 
-486 CEKPRHQIKINFRDT
+486 
-501 PLWLRMFKN
+501 
-510 KTFGTWLFDESA
+510 
-522 DVFFDELVHW
+522 
-532 DGYQSA
+532 
-538 KNSIQYSTINKQN
+538 
-551 ADLVQAFAHL
+551 
-561 TGRAAQLK
+561 
-569 VKRRDDKHP
+569 
-578 NWSDAY
+578 
-584 VVDIWLTP
+584 
-592 SNNHEIKN
+592 
-600 KPVEIDFQGTV
+600 
-611 YCAETTSGFFFVR
+611 
-624 RNGKV
+624 
-629 WITGNSGRLVQPQ
+629 GRLVQPQ
-642 NMPRNYLKTLDLA
+642 NMPRNYIKTLDLA

-660 DGNAKMLQLI
+660 DGNAKALQLI

-772 SMGALDMGL
+772 LMGALDMGL

-860 TGRFDKVQ
+860 MGRFDKVQ
-868 VNFMT
+868 VNFMA
-873 QRDGQWTSD
+873 QRKDQWTSD

-926 VMDAEMNV
+926 VMDAEMDV

>member
-1 MTHLSIDIET
+1 
-11 YSSVSI
+11 
-17 YDSGAYKYA
+17 
-26 RSNDFEIMLFA
+26 MLFA
-37 YSIDFDEVTVI
+37 YSIDFGEVTVI

-53 QVVPDSIVAALQDP
+53 QVIPDSIVTALSDP

-78 EWFCLNQAGYKT
+78 EWFCLNQEGYKT

-105 GYPAGLATTGRALGL
+105 GYPAGLAATGRALGL
-120 PEDAQKDRQG
+120 PEDVQKDRQG

-137 CMPCKPTKANGGRT
+137 CQPCKPTKANGGRT

-169 RQDVVAESAI
+169 KQDVVAESAI
-179 YDALKSFAVPDREQR
+179 YDTLKSFAVPDREQR

-209 DIQLVNGVRGITRH
+209 DMQLVNGVRGITRH
-223 HMDALMAEAMRITH
+223 HMDALMAEAMRLTH

-275 NDNVRRMLEIRQEL
+275 NDKVRRMLEIRQEL

-321 TGRYCLTGDH
+321 TGRY
-331 EVLTDKGWKR
+331 
-341 LDEWEGGVIACWHPN
+341 A
-356 GEQASFQ
+356 
-363 KAKSLRFPYEGKM
+363 
-376 IHYDSKRI
+376 
-384 DQISTPDHKMC
+384 
-395 FRRGFGKP
+395 
-403 RDVDT
+403 
-408 VENMMRFSRPVIPF
+408 
-422 FGYIQSSPSKAHIN
+422 
-436 LRVLV
+436 
-441 MVQADGHFTPEGDVK
+441 
-456 FSFVKKRKIDRC
+456 
-468 KYLLRQA
+468 
-475 KIPYAENVYTV
+475 
-486 CEKPRHQIKINFRDT
+486 
-501 PLWLRMFKN
+501 
-510 KTFGTWLFDESA
+510 
-522 DVFFDELVHW
+522 
-532 DGYQSA
+532 
-538 KNSIQYSTINKQN
+538 
-551 ADLVQAFAHL
+551 
-561 TGRAAQLK
+561 
-569 VKRRDDKHP
+569 
-578 NWSDAY
+578 
-584 VVDIWLTP
+584 
-592 SNNHEIKN
+592 
-600 KPVEIDFQGTV
+600 
-611 YCAETTSGFFFVR
+611 
-624 RNGKV
+624 
-629 WITGNSGRLVQPQ
+629 GRLVQPQ

-690 GRKFVIADFSAIE
+690 GRKFVIADFSSIE

-710 AREQWVMDVFATHG
+710 AREQWAMDVFASTG
-724 KIYEATASQMFG
+724 RIYEATASQMFG
-736 VPLELITKGRPEYAL
+736 VPAELIVKGRPEYAL
-751 RQKGKV
+751 RQKGKA

-767 TGSLI
+767 PPALI
-772 SMGALDMGL
+772 AQHALDMGL

-860 TGRFDKVQ
+860 MGKFDKVQ
-868 VNFMT
+868 INFMA
-873 QRDGQWTSD
+873 QRKDLWTSD

-902 TETLLRLNSRY
+902 TETLLRLNNRY
-913 PNSPVVMHIHDEV
+913 PGSPVVMHIHDEV
-926 VMDAEMNV
+926 VMDAEPDV
-934 TVDEICDLMA
+934 SVDDICDLMA

-950 PGLMLKAAGFESEWY
+950 PGLVLKAAGFESQWY

>member
-37 YSIDFDEVTVI
+37 YSIDFGEVTVI
-48 DLAQG
+48 DLAQC
-53 QVVPDSIVAALQDP
+53 QVIPDSIIAALQDP
-67 DVIKHAYNAAF
+67 EVIKHAYNAAF
-78 EWFCLNQAGYKT
+78 EWYCLNRAGYKT
-90 PIDQWRCTMFHAMYL
+90 PIEQWRCTMFRALYL
-105 GYPAGLATTGRALGL
+105 GYPAGLAATGRALGL
-120 PEDAQKDRQG
+120 PEDVQKDRQG

-137 CMPCKPTKANGGRT
+137 CQPCKPTKANGGRT

-179 YDALKSFAVPDREQR
+179 YDTLKSFAVPDREQR

-209 DIQLVNGVRGITRH
+209 DMQLVNGVRGITRH
-223 HMDALMAEAMRITH
+223 HMDALMAEAMRLTH

-275 NDNVRRMLEIRQEL
+275 NDKVRRMLEIRQEL

-321 TGRYCLTGDH
+321 TGRY
-331 EVLTDKGWKR
+331 
-341 LDEWEGGVIACWHPN
+341 A
-356 GEQASFQ
+356 
-363 KAKSLRFPYEGKM
+363 
-376 IHYDSKRI
+376 
-384 DQISTPDHKMC
+384 
-395 FRRGFGKP
+395 
-403 RDVDT
+403 
-408 VENMMRFSRPVIPF
+408 
-422 FGYIQSSPSKAHIN
+422 
-436 LRVLV
+436 
-441 MVQADGHFTPEGDVK
+441 
-456 FSFVKKRKIDRC
+456 
-468 KYLLRQA
+468 
-475 KIPYAENVYTV
+475 
-486 CEKPRHQIKINFRDT
+486 
-501 PLWLRMFKN
+501 
-510 KTFGTWLFDESA
+510 
-522 DVFFDELVHW
+522 
-532 DGYQSA
+532 
-538 KNSIQYSTINKQN
+538 
-551 ADLVQAFAHL
+551 
-561 TGRAAQLK
+561 
-569 VKRRDDKHP
+569 
-578 NWSDAY
+578 
-584 VVDIWLTP
+584 
-592 SNNHEIKN
+592 
-600 KPVEIDFQGTV
+600 
-611 YCAETTSGFFFVR
+611 
-624 RNGKV
+624 
-629 WITGNSGRLVQPQ
+629 GRLVQPQ

-690 GRKFVIADFSAIE
+690 GRKFVIADFSSIE

-710 AREQWVMDVFATHG
+710 AREQWAMDVFASTG
-724 KIYEATASQMFG
+724 RIYEATASQMFG
-736 VPLELITKGRPEYAL
+736 VPAELIVKGRPEYAL
-751 RQKGKV
+751 RQKGKA

-767 TGSLI
+767 PPALI
-772 SMGALDMGL
+772 AQHALDMGL

-814 MRDGKVH
+814 MRDGKAH

-860 TGRFDKVQ
+860 MGRFDKVQ

-873 QRDGQWTSD
+873 QREGQWTSD

-926 VMDAEMNV
+926 VMDAEMDV

-950 PGLMLKAAGFESEWY
+950 PGLLLKAAGFESQWY

>member
-11 YSSVSI
+11 YSSVDISK
-17 YDSGAYKYA
+17 SGAYKYA
-26 RSNDFEIMLFA
+26 RSKDFEIMLFA
-37 YSIDFDEVTVI
+37 YSIDFGEVTVI

-53 QVVPDSIVAALQDP
+53 QVIPDSVVAALSDP

-105 GYPAGLATTGRALGL
+105 GYPAGLAATGRALGL
-120 PEDAQKDRQG
+120 PEDVQKDRQG

-137 CMPCKPTKANGGRT
+137 CQPCKPTKANGGRT
-151 RNLPHHDPAK
+151 RNLPHRDPAK

-209 DIQLVNGVRGITRH
+209 DMQLVNGVRGITRH

-275 NDNVRRMLEIRQEL
+275 NDKVRRMLEIRQEL

-294 KKYDTMVD
+294 KKYDAMAAC
-302 VADDRER
+302 ADDRER
-309 MSGLMQVYGAGR
+309 ASGLIQIYGANR
-321 TGRYCLTGDH
+321 TGRY
-331 EVLTDKGWKR
+331 
-341 LDEWEGGVIACWHPN
+341 A
-356 GEQASFQ
+356 
-363 KAKSLRFPYEGKM
+363 
-376 IHYDSKRI
+376 
-384 DQISTPDHKMC
+384 
-395 FRRGFGKP
+395 
-403 RDVDT
+403 
-408 VENMMRFSRPVIPF
+408 
-422 FGYIQSSPSKAHIN
+422 
-436 LRVLV
+436 
-441 MVQADGHFTPEGDVK
+441 
-456 FSFVKKRKIDRC
+456 
-468 KYLLRQA
+468 
-475 KIPYAENVYTV
+475 
-486 CEKPRHQIKINFRDT
+486 
-501 PLWLRMFKN
+501 
-510 KTFGTWLFDESA
+510 
-522 DVFFDELVHW
+522 
-532 DGYQSA
+532 
-538 KNSIQYSTINKQN
+538 
-551 ADLVQAFAHL
+551 
-561 TGRAAQLK
+561 
-569 VKRRDDKHP
+569 
-578 NWSDAY
+578 
-584 VVDIWLTP
+584 
-592 SNNHEIKN
+592 
-600 KPVEIDFQGTV
+600 
-611 YCAETTSGFFFVR
+611 
-624 RNGKV
+624 
-629 WITGNSGRLVQPQ
+629 GRLIQVQ
-642 NMPRNYLKTLDLA
+642 NLPRNYLKTLDLA

-660 DGNAKMLQLI
+660 DGNAKALQLI

-799 IVQLWYRVEREALAA
+799 IVQLWYRAEREALAA

-848 GRSLYYVDPFLK
+848 GRSLYYVGPFLK
-860 TGRFDKVQ
+860 MGRFDKVQ

-873 QRDGQWTSD
+873 QREGQWTSD

-902 TETLLRLNSRY
+902 TETLLRLNARY

-926 VMDAEMNV
+926 VMDAEMGV
-934 TVDEICDLMA
+934 TVNEICDLMA

>member
-26 RSNDFEIMLFA
+26 RSKDFEIMLFA
-37 YSIDFDEVTVI
+37 YSIDFGEVTVI

-53 QVVPDSIVAALQDP
+53 QVIPDSIIAALQDP
-67 DVIKHAYNAAF
+67 EVIKHAYNAAF

-105 GYPAGLATTGRALGL
+105 GYPAGLAATGRALGL

-151 RNLPHHDPAK
+151 RNLPHHDPDK
-161 WELFIEYN
+161 WQLFIEYN

-179 YDALKSFAVPDREQR
+179 YETLKSFAVPDREQR

-209 DIQLVNGVRGITRH
+209 DMQLVNGVRGIVRH

-256 DVTDIQKDTVTA
+256 DVTDIQKDTVTT
-268 LLESDKI
+268 LLESGKI
-275 NDNVRRMLEIRQEL
+275 NDKVRRMLEIRQEL

-294 KKYDTMVD
+294 KKYDTMAI

-321 TGRYCLTGDH
+321 TGRY
-331 EVLTDKGWKR
+331 
-341 LDEWEGGVIACWHPN
+341 A
-356 GEQASFQ
+356 
-363 KAKSLRFPYEGKM
+363 
-376 IHYDSKRI
+376 
-384 DQISTPDHKMC
+384 
-395 FRRGFGKP
+395 
-403 RDVDT
+403 
-408 VENMMRFSRPVIPF
+408 
-422 FGYIQSSPSKAHIN
+422 
-436 LRVLV
+436 
-441 MVQADGHFTPEGDVK
+441 
-456 FSFVKKRKIDRC
+456 
-468 KYLLRQA
+468 
-475 KIPYAENVYTV
+475 
-486 CEKPRHQIKINFRDT
+486 
-501 PLWLRMFKN
+501 
-510 KTFGTWLFDESA
+510 
-522 DVFFDELVHW
+522 
-532 DGYQSA
+532 
-538 KNSIQYSTINKQN
+538 
-551 ADLVQAFAHL
+551 
-561 TGRAAQLK
+561 
-569 VKRRDDKHP
+569 
-578 NWSDAY
+578 
-584 VVDIWLTP
+584 
-592 SNNHEIKN
+592 
-600 KPVEIDFQGTV
+600 
-611 YCAETTSGFFFVR
+611 
-624 RNGKV
+624 
-629 WITGNSGRLVQPQ
+629 GRLVQPQ
-642 NMPRNYLKTLDLA
+642 NMPRNYIKTLDLA

-660 DGNAKMLQLI
+660 DGNAKALQLI

-690 GRKFVIADFSAIE
+690 GRKFVIADFSSIE

-710 AREQWVMDVFATHG
+710 AREQWAMDVFASTG
-724 KIYEATASQMFG
+724 RIYEATASQMFG
-736 VPLELITKGRPEYAL
+736 VPAELIVKGRPEYAL
-751 RQKGKV
+751 RQKGKA

-767 TGSLI
+767 PPALI
-772 SMGALDMGL
+772 AQHALDMGL

-860 TGRFDKVQ
+860 MGKFDKVQ
-868 VNFMT
+868 INFMA
-873 QRDGQWTSD
+873 QRKDQWTSD
-882 STYGG
+882 NTYGG

-926 VMDAEMNV
+926 VMDAEMDV

-950 PGLMLKAAGFESEWY
+950 PGLLLKAAGFESEWY

>member
-37 YSIDFDEVTVI
+37 YSVDFGEVVVV

-53 QVVPDSIVAALQDP
+53 ETIPDEIIEALQDP
-67 DVIKHAYNAAF
+67 TVLKHAYNAAF

-90 PIDQWRCTMFHAMYL
+90 PIDQWRCTMFYAMYL
-105 GYPAGLATTGRALGL
+105 GYPAGLAATGRALGL
-120 PEDAQKDRQG
+120 PEDVQKDRQG

-137 CMPCKPTKANGGRT
+137 CQPCKPTKANGGHT

-161 WELFIEYN
+161 WELFVEYN

-179 YDALKSFAVPDREQR
+179 YDTLKSFAVPDREQR

-209 DIQLVNGVRGITRH
+209 DMQLVNGVRGITRH

-275 NDNVRRMLEIRQEL
+275 NDKVRRMLEIRQEL

-321 TGRYCLTGDH
+321 TGRY
-331 EVLTDKGWKR
+331 
-341 LDEWEGGVIACWHPN
+341 A
-356 GEQASFQ
+356 
-363 KAKSLRFPYEGKM
+363 
-376 IHYDSKRI
+376 
-384 DQISTPDHKMC
+384 
-395 FRRGFGKP
+395 
-403 RDVDT
+403 
-408 VENMMRFSRPVIPF
+408 
-422 FGYIQSSPSKAHIN
+422 
-436 LRVLV
+436 
-441 MVQADGHFTPEGDVK
+441 
-456 FSFVKKRKIDRC
+456 
-468 KYLLRQA
+468 
-475 KIPYAENVYTV
+475 
-486 CEKPRHQIKINFRDT
+486 
-501 PLWLRMFKN
+501 
-510 KTFGTWLFDESA
+510 
-522 DVFFDELVHW
+522 
-532 DGYQSA
+532 
-538 KNSIQYSTINKQN
+538 
-551 ADLVQAFAHL
+551 
-561 TGRAAQLK
+561 
-569 VKRRDDKHP
+569 
-578 NWSDAY
+578 
-584 VVDIWLTP
+584 
-592 SNNHEIKN
+592 
-600 KPVEIDFQGTV
+600 
-611 YCAETTSGFFFVR
+611 
-624 RNGKV
+624 
-629 WITGNSGRLVQPQ
+629 GRLVQPQ

-660 DGNAKMLQLI
+660 DGNAKALQLI

-814 MRDGKVH
+814 MRDSKVH

-860 TGRFDKVQ
+860 MGRFDKVQ

-873 QRDGQWTSD
+873 QREGQWTSD

-926 VMDAEMNV
+926 VMDAEMDV

-950 PGLMLKAAGFESEWY
+950 PGLVLKAAGFESGWY

>member
-11 YSSVSI
+11 YSSVDISK
-17 YDSGAYKYA
+17 SGAYKYA
-26 RSNDFEIMLFA
+26 RSKDFEIMLFA
-37 YSIDFDEVTVI
+37 YSIDFGEVTVI

-53 QVVPDSIVAALQDP
+53 QVIPDSVVAALSDP

-105 GYPAGLATTGRALGL
+105 GYPAGLAATGRALGL
-120 PEDAQKDRQG
+120 PEDVQKDRQG

-137 CMPCKPTKANGGRT
+137 CQPCKPTKANGGRT
-151 RNLPHHDPAK
+151 RNLPHRDPAK

-209 DIQLVNGVRGITRH
+209 DMQLVNGVRGITRH

-256 DVTDIQKDTVTA
+256 DVQDVTKDTVSA
-268 LLESDKI
+268 LLAGRNISDT
-275 NDNVRRMLEIRQEL
+275 VRRVLEIRQEL
-289 GKSSV
+289 GKASV
-294 KKYDTMVD
+294 KKYDAMAAC
-302 VADDRER
+302 ADDRER
-309 MSGLMQVYGAGR
+309 ASGLIQIYGANR
-321 TGRYCLTGDH
+321 TGRY
-331 EVLTDKGWKR
+331 
-341 LDEWEGGVIACWHPN
+341 A
-356 GEQASFQ
+356 
-363 KAKSLRFPYEGKM
+363 
-376 IHYDSKRI
+376 
-384 DQISTPDHKMC
+384 
-395 FRRGFGKP
+395 
-403 RDVDT
+403 
-408 VENMMRFSRPVIPF
+408 
-422 FGYIQSSPSKAHIN
+422 
-436 LRVLV
+436 
-441 MVQADGHFTPEGDVK
+441 
-456 FSFVKKRKIDRC
+456 
-468 KYLLRQA
+468 
-475 KIPYAENVYTV
+475 
-486 CEKPRHQIKINFRDT
+486 
-501 PLWLRMFKN
+501 
-510 KTFGTWLFDESA
+510 
-522 DVFFDELVHW
+522 
-532 DGYQSA
+532 
-538 KNSIQYSTINKQN
+538 
-551 ADLVQAFAHL
+551 
-561 TGRAAQLK
+561 
-569 VKRRDDKHP
+569 
-578 NWSDAY
+578 
-584 VVDIWLTP
+584 
-592 SNNHEIKN
+592 
-600 KPVEIDFQGTV
+600 
-611 YCAETTSGFFFVR
+611 
-624 RNGKV
+624 
-629 WITGNSGRLVQPQ
+629 GRLIQVQ
-642 NMPRNYLKTLDLA
+642 NLPRNYLKTLDLA

-660 DGNAKMLQLI
+660 DGNAKALQLI

-799 IVQLWYRVEREALAA
+799 IVQLWYRAEREALAA

-848 GRSLYYVDPFLK
+848 GRSLYYVGPFLK
-860 TGRFDKVQ
+860 MGRFDKVQ

-873 QRDGQWTSD
+873 QREGQWTSD

-902 TETLLRLNSRY
+902 TETLLRLNARY

-926 VMDAEMNV
+926 VMDAEMDV

>member
-37 YSIDFDEVTVI
+37 YSIDFGEVTVI

-53 QVVPDSIVAALQDP
+53 QVIPDSVVAALSDP

-105 GYPAGLATTGRALGL
+105 GYPAGLAATGRALGL

-137 CMPCKPTKANGGRT
+137 CQPCKPTKANGGRT

-161 WELFIEYN
+161 WELFVEYN

-179 YDALKSFAVPDREQR
+179 YDTLKSFAVPDREQR

-209 DIQLVNGVRGITRH
+209 DMQLVNGVRGITRH

-275 NDNVRRMLEIRQEL
+275 NDKVRRMLEIRQEL

-309 MSGLMQVYGAGR
+309 MSGLMQIYGASR
-321 TGRYCLTGDH
+321 TGRY
-331 EVLTDKGWKR
+331 
-341 LDEWEGGVIACWHPN
+341 A
-356 GEQASFQ
+356 
-363 KAKSLRFPYEGKM
+363 
-376 IHYDSKRI
+376 
-384 DQISTPDHKMC
+384 
-395 FRRGFGKP
+395 
-403 RDVDT
+403 
-408 VENMMRFSRPVIPF
+408 
-422 FGYIQSSPSKAHIN
+422 
-436 LRVLV
+436 
-441 MVQADGHFTPEGDVK
+441 
-456 FSFVKKRKIDRC
+456 
-468 KYLLRQA
+468 
-475 KIPYAENVYTV
+475 
-486 CEKPRHQIKINFRDT
+486 
-501 PLWLRMFKN
+501 
-510 KTFGTWLFDESA
+510 
-522 DVFFDELVHW
+522 
-532 DGYQSA
+532 
-538 KNSIQYSTINKQN
+538 
-551 ADLVQAFAHL
+551 
-561 TGRAAQLK
+561 
-569 VKRRDDKHP
+569 
-578 NWSDAY
+578 
-584 VVDIWLTP
+584 
-592 SNNHEIKN
+592 
-600 KPVEIDFQGTV
+600 
-611 YCAETTSGFFFVR
+611 
-624 RNGKV
+624 
-629 WITGNSGRLVQPQ
+629 GRLVQPQ
-642 NMPRNYLKTLDLA
+642 NLSRNYLKTLDLA

-660 DGNAKMLQLI
+660 DGNAKALQLI

-757 ATLALGYQGG
+757 ATLALGYHGG
-767 TGSLI
+767 PPALI
-772 SMGALDMGL
+772 AMGALDMGL

-790 SKWRAANPH
+790 QRWRAANPH

-860 TGRFDKVQ
+860 MGRFDKVQ

-873 QRDGQWTSD
+873 QREGQWTSD

-926 VMDAEMNV
+926 VMDAEMDV

>member
-37 YSIDFDEVTVI
+37 YSIDFGEVTVI

-53 QVVPDSIVAALQDP
+53 QVIPDSVVAALSDP

-105 GYPAGLATTGRALGL
+105 GYPAGLAATGRALGL
-120 PEDAQKDRQG
+120 PEDVQKDRQG

-137 CMPCKPTKANGGRT
+137 CQPCKPTKANGGRT

-179 YDALKSFAVPDREQR
+179 YETLKSFAVPDREQR

-209 DIQLVNGVRGITRH
+209 DMQLVNGVRGITRH

-249 WLREQGA
+249 WLREQGVDA
-256 DVTDIQKDTVTA
+256 QDVTKDTVSA
-268 LLESDKI
+268 LLAGNNISDT
-275 NDNVRRMLEIRQEL
+275 VRRMLEIRQEL

-321 TGRYCLTGDH
+321 TGRY
-331 EVLTDKGWKR
+331 
-341 LDEWEGGVIACWHPN
+341 A
-356 GEQASFQ
+356 
-363 KAKSLRFPYEGKM
+363 
-376 IHYDSKRI
+376 
-384 DQISTPDHKMC
+384 
-395 FRRGFGKP
+395 
-403 RDVDT
+403 
-408 VENMMRFSRPVIPF
+408 
-422 FGYIQSSPSKAHIN
+422 
-436 LRVLV
+436 
-441 MVQADGHFTPEGDVK
+441 
-456 FSFVKKRKIDRC
+456 
-468 KYLLRQA
+468 
-475 KIPYAENVYTV
+475 
-486 CEKPRHQIKINFRDT
+486 
-501 PLWLRMFKN
+501 
-510 KTFGTWLFDESA
+510 
-522 DVFFDELVHW
+522 
-532 DGYQSA
+532 
-538 KNSIQYSTINKQN
+538 
-551 ADLVQAFAHL
+551 
-561 TGRAAQLK
+561 
-569 VKRRDDKHP
+569 
-578 NWSDAY
+578 
-584 VVDIWLTP
+584 
-592 SNNHEIKN
+592 
-600 KPVEIDFQGTV
+600 
-611 YCAETTSGFFFVR
+611 
-624 RNGKV
+624 
-629 WITGNSGRLVQPQ
+629 GRLVQPQ

-660 DGNAKMLQLI
+660 DGNAKALQLI

-860 TGRFDKVQ
+860 MGRFDKVQ

-926 VMDAEMNV
+926 VMDAEMDV

>member
-11 YSSVSI
+11 YCSVSI
-17 YDSGAYKYA
+17 HDSGAYKYA
-26 RSNDFEIMLFA
+26 RSKDFEIMIFA
-37 YSIDFDEVTVI
+37 YSIDFGEVTVI

-53 QVVPDSIVAALQDP
+53 QVIPDSIVTALQDP
-67 DVIKHAYNAAF
+67 SVIKHAYNAAF

-105 GYPAGLATTGRALGL
+105 GYPAGLAATGRALGL
-120 PEDAQKDRQG
+120 PEDVQKDRQG

-137 CMPCKPTKANGGRT
+137 CQPCKPTKANGGRT

-161 WELFIEYN
+161 WELFVEYN

-179 YDALKSFAVPDREQR
+179 YETLKSFAVPDREQR

-209 DIQLVNGVRGITRH
+209 DMQLVNGVRGITRH

-268 LLESDKI
+268 LLAGSNISDT
-275 NDNVRRMLEIRQEL
+275 VRRVLEIRQEL

-321 TGRYCLTGDH
+321 TGRY
-331 EVLTDKGWKR
+331 
-341 LDEWEGGVIACWHPN
+341 A
-356 GEQASFQ
+356 
-363 KAKSLRFPYEGKM
+363 
-376 IHYDSKRI
+376 
-384 DQISTPDHKMC
+384 
-395 FRRGFGKP
+395 
-403 RDVDT
+403 
-408 VENMMRFSRPVIPF
+408 
-422 FGYIQSSPSKAHIN
+422 
-436 LRVLV
+436 
-441 MVQADGHFTPEGDVK
+441 
-456 FSFVKKRKIDRC
+456 
-468 KYLLRQA
+468 
-475 KIPYAENVYTV
+475 
-486 CEKPRHQIKINFRDT
+486 
-501 PLWLRMFKN
+501 
-510 KTFGTWLFDESA
+510 
-522 DVFFDELVHW
+522 
-532 DGYQSA
+532 
-538 KNSIQYSTINKQN
+538 
-551 ADLVQAFAHL
+551 
-561 TGRAAQLK
+561 
-569 VKRRDDKHP
+569 
-578 NWSDAY
+578 
-584 VVDIWLTP
+584 
-592 SNNHEIKN
+592 
-600 KPVEIDFQGTV
+600 
-611 YCAETTSGFFFVR
+611 
-624 RNGKV
+624 
-629 WITGNSGRLVQPQ
+629 GRLVQPQ

-660 DGNAKMLQLI
+660 DGNAKALQLI

-790 SKWRAANPH
+790 QRWRAANPH
-799 IVQLWYRVEREALAA
+799 IVQLWYRMEREALAA

-821 EVDRGVTIALKS
+821 EIDRGVTIALKS

-860 TGRFDKVQ
+860 MGKFDKVQ
-868 VNFMT
+868 INFMA
-873 QRDGQWTSD
+873 QRKDQWTSD
-882 STYGG
+882 NTYGG

-926 VMDAEMNV
+926 VMDAEMGV

-950 PGLMLKAAGFESEWY
+950 PGLQLKAAGFESEWY

>member
-26 RSNDFEIMLFA
+26 RSNDFEIMLFS
-37 YSIDFDEVTVI
+37 YSIDFGEVTVI

-53 QVVPDSIVAALQDP
+53 QVIPDSIVTALQDP
-67 DVIKHAYNAAF
+67 SVIKHAYNAAF

-105 GYPAGLATTGRALGL
+105 GYPAGLAATGRALGL
-120 PEDAQKDRQG
+120 PEDVQKDRQG

-137 CMPCKPTKANGGRT
+137 CQPCKPTKANGGRT

-161 WELFIEYN
+161 WELFVEYN

-179 YDALKSFAVPDREQR
+179 YETLKSFAVPDREQR

-209 DIQLVNGVRGITRH
+209 DMQLVNGVRGITRH

-268 LLESDKI
+268 LLAGSNISDT
-275 NDNVRRMLEIRQEL
+275 VRRVLEIRQEL

-321 TGRYCLTGDH
+321 TGRY
-331 EVLTDKGWKR
+331 
-341 LDEWEGGVIACWHPN
+341 A
-356 GEQASFQ
+356 
-363 KAKSLRFPYEGKM
+363 
-376 IHYDSKRI
+376 
-384 DQISTPDHKMC
+384 
-395 FRRGFGKP
+395 
-403 RDVDT
+403 
-408 VENMMRFSRPVIPF
+408 
-422 FGYIQSSPSKAHIN
+422 
-436 LRVLV
+436 
-441 MVQADGHFTPEGDVK
+441 
-456 FSFVKKRKIDRC
+456 
-468 KYLLRQA
+468 
-475 KIPYAENVYTV
+475 
-486 CEKPRHQIKINFRDT
+486 
-501 PLWLRMFKN
+501 
-510 KTFGTWLFDESA
+510 
-522 DVFFDELVHW
+522 
-532 DGYQSA
+532 
-538 KNSIQYSTINKQN
+538 
-551 ADLVQAFAHL
+551 
-561 TGRAAQLK
+561 
-569 VKRRDDKHP
+569 
-578 NWSDAY
+578 
-584 VVDIWLTP
+584 
-592 SNNHEIKN
+592 
-600 KPVEIDFQGTV
+600 
-611 YCAETTSGFFFVR
+611 
-624 RNGKV
+624 
-629 WITGNSGRLVQPQ
+629 GRLVQPQ

-660 DGNAKMLQLI
+660 DGNAKALQLI

-799 IVQLWYRVEREALAA
+799 IVQLWWRVEREALAA

-860 TGRFDKVQ
+860 MGRFDKVQ

-873 QRDGQWTSD
+873 QRKDQWTSD
-882 STYGG
+882 NTYGG

-902 TETLLRLNSRY
+902 TETLLRLNARY

-926 VMDAEMNV
+926 VMDAEMDV

-950 PGLMLKAAGFESEWY
+950 PGLLLKAAGFESEWY

>member
-1 MTHLSIDIET
+1 MNHLSIDIET
-11 YSSVSI
+11 YCSVDISS
-17 YDSGAYKYA
+17 SGAYKYA
-26 RSNDFEIMLFA
+26 RSPDFEIMLFA
-37 YSIDFDEVTVI
+37 YSVDFGDVAVI

-53 QVVPDSIVAALQDP
+53 QSIPPEIIAALQDP
-67 DVIKHAYNAAF
+67 TIVKHAYNAAF
-78 EWFCLNQAGYKT
+78 EWYCLNQAGYKT
-90 PIDQWRCTMFHAMYL
+90 PIEQWRCTMFHAMYL
-105 GYPAGLATTGRALGL
+105 GYPAGLAATGRALGL
-120 PEDAQKDRQG
+120 PEDMQKDRQG

-137 CMPCKPTKANGGRT
+137 CQPCKPTKTNGGRT
-151 RNLPHHDPAK
+151 RNLPHHDPDK
-161 WELFIEYN
+161 WALFIEYN

-179 YDALKSFAVPDREQR
+179 YETIKSFPVPDREQR

-209 DIQLVNGVRGITRH
+209 DMQLVNGVRGITRH
-223 HMDALMAEAMRITH
+223 HMDALMAEAMRLTH

-249 WLREQGA
+249 WLREHGA

-275 NDNVRRMLEIRQEL
+275 NDKVRRMLEIRQEL

-321 TGRYCLTGDH
+321 TGRY
-331 EVLTDKGWKR
+331 
-341 LDEWEGGVIACWHPN
+341 A
-356 GEQASFQ
+356 
-363 KAKSLRFPYEGKM
+363 
-376 IHYDSKRI
+376 
-384 DQISTPDHKMC
+384 
-395 FRRGFGKP
+395 
-403 RDVDT
+403 
-408 VENMMRFSRPVIPF
+408 
-422 FGYIQSSPSKAHIN
+422 
-436 LRVLV
+436 
-441 MVQADGHFTPEGDVK
+441 
-456 FSFVKKRKIDRC
+456 
-468 KYLLRQA
+468 
-475 KIPYAENVYTV
+475 
-486 CEKPRHQIKINFRDT
+486 
-501 PLWLRMFKN
+501 
-510 KTFGTWLFDESA
+510 
-522 DVFFDELVHW
+522 
-532 DGYQSA
+532 
-538 KNSIQYSTINKQN
+538 
-551 ADLVQAFAHL
+551 
-561 TGRAAQLK
+561 
-569 VKRRDDKHP
+569 
-578 NWSDAY
+578 
-584 VVDIWLTP
+584 
-592 SNNHEIKN
+592 
-600 KPVEIDFQGTV
+600 
-611 YCAETTSGFFFVR
+611 
-624 RNGKV
+624 
-629 WITGNSGRLVQPQ
+629 GRLVQPQ

-690 GRKFVIADFSAIE
+690 GRKFVIADFSSIE

-710 AREQWVMDVFATHG
+710 AREQWAMDVFASTG
-724 KIYEATASQMFG
+724 RIYEATASQMFG
-736 VPLELITKGRPEYAL
+736 VPADLIVKGRPEYAL
-751 RQKGKV
+751 RQKGKA

-767 TGSLI
+767 PPALI
-772 SMGALDMGL
+772 AQHALDMGL

-860 TGRFDKVQ
+860 MGRFDKVQ

-873 QRDGQWTSD
+873 QREGQWTSD

-926 VMDAEMNV
+926 VMDAEMDV

-950 PGLMLKAAGFESEWY
+950 PGLLLKAAGFESEWY

>member
-1 MTHLSIDIET
+1 MDHLSIDIET
-11 YSSVSI
+11 YSSVDISS
-17 YDSGAYKYA
+17 SGAYKYA
-26 RSNDFEIMLFA
+26 RSSDFEIMLFA
-37 YSIDFDEVTVI
+37 YAVNYDDVEVI
-48 DLAQG
+48 DLTQG
-53 QVVPDSIVAALQDP
+53 QPIPPYIIAALQDP
-67 DVIKHAYNAAF
+67 TIVKHAYNAAF
-78 EWFCLNQAGYKT
+78 EWYCLNQAGYKT
-90 PIDQWRCTMFHAMYL
+90 PIEQWRCTMFHAMYL
-105 GYPAGLATTGRALGL
+105 GYPAGLAATGRALGL
-120 PEDAQKDRQG
+120 PEDMQKDRQG

-137 CMPCKPTKANGGRT
+137 CHPCKPTRANGGRT
-151 RNLPHHDPAK
+151 RNLPHHDPDK
-161 WELFIEYN
+161 WALFIEYN

-179 YDALKSFAVPDREQR
+179 YDTLKSFAVPDREQR

-209 DIQLVNGVRGITRH
+209 DMQLVNGVRGITRH
-223 HMDALMAEAMRITH
+223 HMDALMAEAMQLTH

-249 WLREQGA
+249 WLRAQGA

-275 NDNVRRMLEIRQEL
+275 NDKVRRMLEIRQEL

-331 EVLTDKGWKR
+331 EVLTEYGWKR
-341 LDEWEGGVIACWHPN
+341 LDEWEGGVIACWSPN
-356 GEQASFQ
+356 GESASFQ
-363 KAKSLRFPYEGKM
+363 KAKALQFQYQGKM
-376 IHYDSKRI
+376 IHYESKRI
-384 DQISTPDHKMC
+384 DQVSTPEHKMY
-395 FRRGFGKP
+395 FRHGYGKP
-403 RDVDT
+403 WVIGT
-408 VENMMRFSRPVIPF
+408 VEEMTSYSRPVIPF
-422 FGYIQSSPSKAHIN
+422 FGYLQRSPSKKHIN
-436 LRVLV
+436 LRILV
-441 MVQADGHFTPEGDVK
+441 MVQADGHFTHEGDVR
-456 FSFVKKRKIDRC
+456 FSFVKERKIERC
-468 KYLLRQA
+468 KHLLRLA
-475 KIPYAENVYTV
+475 DIPFSEKTYTGYD
-486 CEKPRHQIKINFRDT
+486 KPRCQIKISFRDV

-510 KTFGTWLFDESA
+510 KTFDTWLFEESA
-522 DVFFDELVHW
+522 DVFFDEVVYW

-538 KNSIQYSTINKQN
+538 KNSIQYSTTNKQN
-551 ADLVQAFAHL
+551 ADIVQAFAHL
-561 TGRAAQLK
+561 SGRCAQLK
-569 VKRRDDKHP
+569 VKSRKHKP
-578 NWSDAY
+578 NWNDIY
-584 VVDIWLTP
+584 VVDVWLTP

-600 KPVEIDFQGTV
+600 KPTMIDFEGTV
-611 YCAETTSGFFFVR
+611 YCAETPSGFFFTR
-624 RNGKV
+624 RNGIV

-642 NMPRNYLKTLDLA
+642 NLPRNYLKTLDLA

-690 GRKFVIADFSAIE
+690 GRKFVIADFSSIE

-710 AREQWVMDVFATHG
+710 AREQWAMDVFASTG
-724 KIYEATASQMFG
+724 RIYEATASQMFG
-736 VPLELITKGRPEYAL
+736 VPADLIVKGRPEYAL
-751 RQKGKV
+751 RQKGKA

-767 TGSLI
+767 PPALI
-772 SMGALDMGL
+772 AQHALDMGL

-839 NFLTIGLPS
+839 NFLTVGLPS

-860 TGRFDKVQ
+860 MGRFDKVQ

-873 QRDGQWTSD
+873 QREGQWTSD

-926 VMDAEMNV
+926 VMDAEMDV

-950 PGLMLKAAGFESEWY
+950 PGLLLKAAGFESEWY

>member
-26 RSNDFEIMLFA
+26 RSKDFEIMLFA
-37 YSIDFDEVTVI
+37 YSIDFGEVTVI

-53 QVVPDSIVAALQDP
+53 QVIPDSVIAALSDP

-105 GYPAGLATTGRALGL
+105 GYPAGLAATGRALGL
-120 PEDAQKDRQG
+120 PEDVQKDRQG

-137 CMPCKPTKANGGRT
+137 CQPCKPTKANGGRT

-161 WELFIEYN
+161 WKLFIEYN

-179 YDALKSFAVPDREQR
+179 YDTLKSFAVPDREQR

-209 DIQLVNGVRGITRH
+209 DMQLVNGVRGITRH

-249 WLREQGA
+249 WLRGQGVDA
-256 DVTDIQKDTVTA
+256 QDVTKDTVSA

-275 NDNVRRMLEIRQEL
+275 NDKVRRMLEIRQEL
-289 GKSSV
+289 GKASV
-294 KKYDTMVD
+294 KKYDAMAAC
-302 VADDRER
+302 ADDRER
-309 MSGLMQVYGAGR
+309 ASGLIQIYGANR
-321 TGRYCLTGDH
+321 TGRY
-331 EVLTDKGWKR
+331 
-341 LDEWEGGVIACWHPN
+341 A
-356 GEQASFQ
+356 
-363 KAKSLRFPYEGKM
+363 
-376 IHYDSKRI
+376 
-384 DQISTPDHKMC
+384 
-395 FRRGFGKP
+395 
-403 RDVDT
+403 
-408 VENMMRFSRPVIPF
+408 
-422 FGYIQSSPSKAHIN
+422 
-436 LRVLV
+436 
-441 MVQADGHFTPEGDVK
+441 
-456 FSFVKKRKIDRC
+456 
-468 KYLLRQA
+468 
-475 KIPYAENVYTV
+475 
-486 CEKPRHQIKINFRDT
+486 
-501 PLWLRMFKN
+501 
-510 KTFGTWLFDESA
+510 
-522 DVFFDELVHW
+522 
-532 DGYQSA
+532 
-538 KNSIQYSTINKQN
+538 
-551 ADLVQAFAHL
+551 
-561 TGRAAQLK
+561 
-569 VKRRDDKHP
+569 
-578 NWSDAY
+578 
-584 VVDIWLTP
+584 
-592 SNNHEIKN
+592 
-600 KPVEIDFQGTV
+600 
-611 YCAETTSGFFFVR
+611 
-624 RNGKV
+624 
-629 WITGNSGRLVQPQ
+629 GRLIQVQ
-642 NMPRNYLKTLDLA
+642 NLARNYLKTLDLA
-655 RGWAI
+655 RGWARE
-660 DGNAKMLQLI
+660 GNAAAIKMI
-670 YGDVM
+670 YGNVM

-680 LSRTAFIPSE
+680 LTRTAFIPSE
-690 GRKFVIADFSAIE
+690 GHKFVVADFSAIE

-860 TGRFDKVQ
+860 MGRFDKVQ

-882 STYGG
+882 GTYGG

-926 VMDAEMNV
+926 VMDAEMDV

>member
-1 MTHLSIDIET
+1 M
-11 YSSVSI
+11 
-17 YDSGAYKYA
+17 
-26 RSNDFEIMLFA
+26 
-37 YSIDFDEVTVI
+37 
-48 DLAQG
+48 
-53 QVVPDSIVAALQDP
+53 
-67 DVIKHAYNAAF
+67 
-78 EWFCLNQAGYKT
+78 
-90 PIDQWRCTMFHAMYL
+90 
-105 GYPAGLATTGRALGL
+105 
-120 PEDAQKDRQG
+120 
-130 KALIRYF
+130 
-137 CMPCKPTKANGGRT
+137 
-151 RNLPHHDPAK
+151 
-161 WELFIEYN
+161 
-169 RQDVVAESAI
+169 
-179 YDALKSFAVPDREQR
+179 
-194 LWELDCLTN
+194 WELDCLTN

-209 DIQLVNGVRGITRH
+209 DMQLVNGVRGITRH

-249 WLREQGA
+249 WLRGQGVDA
-256 DVTDIQKDTVTA
+256 QDVTKDTVSA

-275 NDNVRRMLEIRQEL
+275 NDKVRRMLEIRQEL
-289 GKSSV
+289 GKASV
-294 KKYDTMVD
+294 KKYDAMAAC
-302 VADDRER
+302 ADDRER
-309 MSGLMQVYGAGR
+309 ASGLIQIYGANR
-321 TGRYCLTGDH
+321 TGRY
-331 EVLTDKGWKR
+331 
-341 LDEWEGGVIACWHPN
+341 A
-356 GEQASFQ
+356 
-363 KAKSLRFPYEGKM
+363 
-376 IHYDSKRI
+376 
-384 DQISTPDHKMC
+384 
-395 FRRGFGKP
+395 
-403 RDVDT
+403 
-408 VENMMRFSRPVIPF
+408 
-422 FGYIQSSPSKAHIN
+422 
-436 LRVLV
+436 
-441 MVQADGHFTPEGDVK
+441 
-456 FSFVKKRKIDRC
+456 
-468 KYLLRQA
+468 
-475 KIPYAENVYTV
+475 
-486 CEKPRHQIKINFRDT
+486 
-501 PLWLRMFKN
+501 
-510 KTFGTWLFDESA
+510 
-522 DVFFDELVHW
+522 
-532 DGYQSA
+532 
-538 KNSIQYSTINKQN
+538 
-551 ADLVQAFAHL
+551 
-561 TGRAAQLK
+561 
-569 VKRRDDKHP
+569 
-578 NWSDAY
+578 
-584 VVDIWLTP
+584 
-592 SNNHEIKN
+592 
-600 KPVEIDFQGTV
+600 
-611 YCAETTSGFFFVR
+611 
-624 RNGKV
+624 
-629 WITGNSGRLVQPQ
+629 GRLIQVQ
-642 NMPRNYLKTLDLA
+642 NLARNYLKTLDLA
-655 RGWAI
+655 RGWARE
-660 DGNAKMLQLI
+660 GNAAAIKMI
-670 YGDVM
+670 YGNVM

-680 LSRTAFIPSE
+680 LTRTAFIPSE
-690 GRKFVIADFSAIE
+690 GHKFVVADFSAIE

-848 GRSLYYVDPFLK
+848 GRSLYYVDTFLK
-860 TGRFDKVQ
+860 MGRFDKVQ

-882 STYGG
+882 GTYGG

-926 VMDAEMNV
+926 VMDAEMDV